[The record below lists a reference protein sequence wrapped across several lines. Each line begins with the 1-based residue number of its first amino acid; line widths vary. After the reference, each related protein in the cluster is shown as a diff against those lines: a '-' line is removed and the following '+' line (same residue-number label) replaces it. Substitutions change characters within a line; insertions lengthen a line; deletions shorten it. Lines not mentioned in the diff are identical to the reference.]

1 MDSSEEVSGGFFIA
15 GCNASEL
22 FEDVEE
28 TLDEIAF
35 GVKRKITFAAHFA
48 VGFGRDHR
56 LDTAHGQGFD
66 EAVGVVTL
74 VGDEGLRLNF
84 GQQRFGL
91 GDVVSLT
98 AGQADRQRIAERVDD
113 GVDFWSSTRRATA
126 RSLPRRRFF
135 GRAGAMLMGAHNR
148 CVDHGVFVVRIVRQ
162 GFEQTRPNAFLRPAR
177 KPRVD
182 VLPSSEPLGK
192 IAPRRAG
199 TKLPDHRLDK
209 KPIAQLAVPPDSA
222 RTTRKQTLNPREL
235 IVAQRVAPHRKPP
248 KLKAPHESRFQ

>member
-35 GVKRKITFAAHFA
+35 GVERKIAFAAHFA

-56 LDTAHGQGFD
+56 LDTAHGQSFD

-113 GVDFWSSTRRATA
+113 GVDFGRQPAA
-126 RSLPRRRFF
+126 R
-135 GRAGAMLMGAHNR
+135 
-148 CVDHGVFVVRIVRQ
+148 
-162 GFEQTRPNAFLRPAR
+162 
-177 KPRVD
+177 
-182 VLPSSEPLGK
+182 
-192 IAPRRAG
+192 
-199 TKLPDHRLDK
+199 
-209 KPIAQLAVPPDSA
+209 PPDRFPA
-222 RTTRKQTLNPREL
+222 AVFLG
-235 IVAQRVAPHRKPP
+235 APA
-248 KLKAPHESRFQ
+248 LC